1 MYLWNIFDILFES
14 APNDFEFEIYTLLGL
29 KKQILSFSHKNNDFP
44 NKMDSFESSSLRSL
58 FVSAWGLNFDY

>member
-29 KKQILSFSHKNNDFP
+29 KKTDFEVFSQKQWFS
-44 NKMDSFESSSLRSL
+44 K
-58 FVSAWGLNFDY
+58 